1 MRRVLING
9 AAGLVST
16 RAGKPFSLGSF
27 TIKDEKIVEIDIL
40 PDAERICRP
49 DLAFSTDKQGG
60 MALWRRLWWKTSGSG
75 EKPGDA
81 RSDER
86 RERGTRGRA

>member
-49 DLAFSTDKQGG
+49 DLAFLD
-60 MALWRRLWWKTSGSG
+60 R
-75 EKPGDA
+75 
-81 RSDER
+81 
-86 RERGTRGRA
+86 